1 MINSIYET
9 KDFCNCDLY
18 YIQEKTTEVYKFLST
33 VRYDLDPNEKSII
46 YMQLM
51 FWRNLKDLPY
61 TEDIEA
67 IRRGVDSLNEDA
79 EKINVPH
86 YLEVSSALITEFDA
100 LMKIDFTREKA
111 LEIHKRIWEL
121 YKEEIS
127 K

>member
-1 MINSIYET
+1 
-9 KDFCNCDLY
+9 
-18 YIQEKTTEVYKFLST
+18 
-33 VRYDLDPNEKSII
+33 
-46 YMQLM
+46 MQLM